1 MNLESLVAKR
11 QDKTASMIEQGSG
24 KSSVMNTE
32 NQQKARA
39 KKKKGQNK
47 PKVQRHKNKKT
58 SYAFINS
65 CDAFKM
71 MT

>member
-39 KKKKGQNK
+39 KKKKG
-47 PKVQRHKNKKT
+47 PK
-58 SYAFINS
+58 
-65 CDAFKM
+65 
-71 MT
+71 